1 MFKLRYYFSIV
12 SLIAIVASALTLSI
26 YYRHATIK
34 QLIKLEEQNYL
45 ALTQTIANTLWPRYR
60 DFLVIAGSL
69 TKSELAKHH
78 LSEALYNDVKVIVQ
92 HLPVLKIKIFNTSGK
107 TLFSTDPTQ
116 TGVVKPVSYPGTK
129 VALTGEAISKLLERA
144 EFRNLNGNKVFNRNV
159 LSSYLPIRLA
169 ADDKVIGVIEIYS
182 DITETLTEIE
192 RKQYE
197 VIAVVLVI
205 LGLLY
210 IALYAFV
217 SHADKILAR
226 QHREHKQATELSSR
240 LGRLLDKLSNE
251 IYIFD
256 AENFQFTHVN
266 QGGRENL
273 GYTLEEL
280 RGMPVLD
287 LKPEI
292 TRDEFLSYIEPL
304 RNGEQDQVYF
314 ETTYRRKDGS
324 SYPVEVRIQ
333 FSPGEDP
340 PVYVAIILD
349 VTEQKKTEDRLHY
362 LAYYDSLTGLPN
374 RHLFFNRLEQAMKE
388 ADRDERLVA
397 VLFVDL
403 DQFKNIN
410 DSLGHDV
417 GDIMLKEASDRLS
430 KCLRASDTLAR
441 WGGDEFN
448 LVLRDLKNIHDVTVV
463 AEKIVESISK
473 PYYIN
478 MKRLFITASIGI
490 TLYPVN
496 ESNVEDLVKKAD
508 AAMYYAKE
516 SGGNNYQFFDHQM
529 TAQLEERL
537 ELESEMRH
545 ALERDEF
552 ILLYQPQ
559 VGVDSGIVAGMEA
572 LIRWQ
577 HPKKG
582 LITPDRFIS
591 IAEETDLIIPI
602 GEWVLREACKQN
614 KILQDSGFRPIQVS
628 VNVSA
633 RQLRESNLVQKID
646 QILKETGHDPA
657 LLNLEITESMLMR
670 DVDAVIQMLND
681 LSALGVT
688 ISVDDFGT
696 GYSSLA
702 YLKRF
707 PISTLKIDYS
717 FIRDIPVNKDDVS
730 ITIAIINMANG
741 LGIRTVAEGV
751 EMEAQLDFLKLH
763 NCDLVQGYYFCRP
776 VNINEMVHLLI
787 RDEDNTRLMQS
798 NPAV

>member
-1 MFKLRYYFSIV
+1 
-12 SLIAIVASALTLSI
+12 
-26 YYRHATIK
+26 
-34 QLIKLEEQNYL
+34 
-45 ALTQTIANTLWPRYR
+45 
-60 DFLVIAGSL
+60 
-69 TKSELAKHH
+69 
-78 LSEALYNDVKVIVQ
+78 
-92 HLPVLKIKIFNTSGK
+92 
-107 TLFSTDPTQ
+107 
-116 TGVVKPVSYPGTK
+116 
-129 VALTGEAISKLLERA
+129 
-144 EFRNLNGNKVFNRNV
+144 
-159 LSSYLPIRLA
+159 
-169 ADDKVIGVIEIYS
+169 
-182 DITETLTEIE
+182 
-192 RKQYE
+192 

-217 SHADKILAR
+217 SHADKILTR

-266 QGGRENL
+266 QGGRDNL

-314 ETTYRRKDGS
+314 ETIYRRKDGS

-463 AEKIVESISK
+463 AEKIVKNISK

-490 TLYPVN
+490 TLYPFN

-516 SGGNNYQFFDHQM
+516 AGGNNYQFFDHQM

-591 IAEETDLIIPI
+591 IAEDTDLIIPI

-670 DVDAVIQMLND
+670 DVDGVIQMLND

-751 EMEAQLDFLKLH
+751 ETEAQLDFLKLH

-787 RDEDNTRLMQS
+787 KDEDNTRLMQS

>member
-26 YYRHATIK
+26 YYRHTTIK

-60 DFLVIAGSL
+60 DFLVNAEAM

-78 LSEALYNDVKVIVQ
+78 LSEALYNDVRVIVQ

-129 VALTGEAISKLLERA
+129 VALTGEVISKLLERA
-144 EFRNLNGNKVFNRNV
+144 EFRNLDGNKVFNRNV

-169 ADDKVIGVIEIYS
+169 ADGKVIGVIEIYS
-182 DITETLTEIE
+182 DITETLTDIE
-192 RKQYE
+192 REQYE
-197 VIAVVLVI
+197 VIAVVLAI

-217 SHADKILAR
+217 SHADKILSR
-226 QHREHKQATELSSR
+226 QHREHKQATEISSR

-256 AENFQFTHVN
+256 AESFQLTHVN
-266 QGGRENL
+266 QGGRDNL

-280 RGMPVLD
+280 REMTALD
-287 LKPEI
+287 LKQEI

-304 RNGEQDQVYF
+304 CNGEQDQVYF
-314 ETTYRRKDGS
+314 ETILRRKDGS
-324 SYPVEVRIQ
+324 SYPVEVKIQ
-333 FSPGEDP
+333 FSPTEDP

-374 RHLFFNRLEQAMKE
+374 RHLFFNQLEQAMKE
-388 ADRDERLVA
+388 ADRDEHLVA

-417 GDIMLKEASDRLS
+417 GDIMLKETSDRLS
-430 KCLRASDTLAR
+430 ECLRANDTLAR

-448 LVLRDLKNIHDVTVV
+448 LVLHDIRNMNNVTFV
-463 AEKIVESISK
+463 AEKIVESISR

-490 TLYPVN
+490 ALYPFN

-516 SGGNNYQFFDHQM
+516 SGGNNFQLFDHQM

-537 ELESEMRH
+537 ELESEMRQ

-559 VGVDSGIVAGMEA
+559 VGVDSGIVVGMEA

-582 LITPDRFIS
+582 LITPNRFIS
-591 IAEETDLIIPI
+591 IAEQTDLIIPI

-670 DVDAVIQMLND
+670 DVDGVIRMLND

-707 PISTLKIDYS
+707 PISTLKIDSS
-717 FIRDIPVNKDDVS
+717 FIRDIPMNKDDVS

-751 EMEAQLDFLKLH
+751 ELEAQLDFLKLH
-763 NCDLVQGYYFCRP
+763 NCDLVQGYYFCKP
-776 VNINEMVHLLI
+776 VAINEMVHLLI
-787 RDEDNTRLMQS
+787 RDEDNTRLMRS

>member
-60 DFLVIAGSL
+60 DFLVIAESL

-787 RDEDNTRLMQS
+787 RDEGNTRLMRS